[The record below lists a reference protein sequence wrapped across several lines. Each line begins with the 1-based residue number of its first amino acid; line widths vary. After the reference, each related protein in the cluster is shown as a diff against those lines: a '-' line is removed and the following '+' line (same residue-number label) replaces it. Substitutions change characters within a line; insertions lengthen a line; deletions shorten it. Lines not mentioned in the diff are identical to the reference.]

1 MPFIPIPHVT
11 QRRLPYVNL
20 CGQACVTML
29 ARAYNRGRPSVED
42 VARASGTW
50 DNTTS
55 SIAEVTRQAD
65 AVGLTLDYTRHAT
78 TGWYHTQIA
87 LGYPVIALIDLG
99 KLPARPSVPHFVVV
113 LGTDSGDV
121 ILNDPLLERGGY
133 RVTVADFER
142 AIASNRYN
150 LPYQALI
157 PRDPLVSADA
167 SAVLRA
173 CLDRAS
179 GNVTAAQAAMN
190 PKPDYRKA
198 RGILADTY
206 TKPADVEIRR
216 LRGEI

>member
-11 QRRLPYVNL
+11 QRRLPYANL

-29 ARAYNRGRPSVED
+29 ARAYGHGRPSVED

-55 SIAEVTRQAD
+55 TIAEVTRQAD
-65 AVGLTLDYTRHAT
+65 AAGLTLDYTRHAT
-78 TGWYHTQIA
+78 LGWYHTQIA

-113 LGTDSGDV
+113 FGTDSGDV

-133 RVTVADFER
+133 RVTVTDFER

-157 PRDPLVSADA
+157 PRDPLTASSAQRVVS
-167 SAVLRA
+167 A
-173 CLDRAS
+173 CLDRAVA
-179 GNVTAAQAAMN
+179 NINAMQ
-190 PKPDYRKA
+190 RSEA
-198 RGILADTY
+198 
-206 TKPADVEIRR
+206 
-216 LRGEI
+216 